1 MKETNI
7 YIMKFI
13 EGEKR
18 ERRRKLIKRK
28 MIEHFLNLGKGVDIP
43 IHKAQRLLSK
53 INSKKVIPKYIT
65 SKSKVK
71 DKKKFFWK
79 KQEKS
84 NSLHTMNYQKTIS
97 RFLIRKLA
105 DPEGVEL
112 NNQSAER
119 NETTSKEYYTQ
130 QSSPSEMKEK

>member
-1 MKETNI
+1 MNETNI

-28 MIEHFLNLGKGVDIP
+28 MIECFLNLGKGVDIP
-43 IHKAQRLLSK
+43 IHKAERLLSK

-71 DKKKFFWK
+71 DKKKIFF
-79 KQEKS
+79 ER
-84 NSLHTMNYQKTIS
+84 S
-97 RFLIRKLA
+97 RRKA
-105 DPEGVEL
+105 THYV
-112 NNQSAER
+112 Q
-119 NETTSKEYYTQ
+119 
-130 QSSPSEMKEK
+130 